1 MYSIC
6 VYEKC
11 SEFLICGGL
20 QPSIHPACSDIH
32 CAPLV
37 DIPFTGM
44 NGNGMGHPPSC
55 TEKVWKSAV
64 GTGKQDFEGMP
75 GERGLGPPIKVIILG
90 ERHIKTND

>member
-44 NGNGMGHPPSC
+44 NGMGSGPS
-55 TEKVWKSAV
+55 TKLHRESLEKRS
-64 GTGKQDFEGMP
+64 GD
-75 GERGLGPPIKVIILG
+75 R
-90 ERHIKTND
+90 